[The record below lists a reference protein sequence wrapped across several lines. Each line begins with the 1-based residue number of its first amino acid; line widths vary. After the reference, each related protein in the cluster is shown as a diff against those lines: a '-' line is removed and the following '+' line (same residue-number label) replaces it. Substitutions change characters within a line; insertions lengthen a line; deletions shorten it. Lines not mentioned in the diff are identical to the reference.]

1 MRGAIGAIADEG
13 RSTAVPPLRHQ
24 RDWRQRLFFL
34 INTDAHG
41 LAYPGGSVFLSGADF
56 NKGRL
61 IRDGDVPPPPRDYCA
76 HEIAHTIAREH
87 GFNEFQVPRW
97 MFESFPD
104 YVGIEKR
111 QSFEELQRLVGDR
124 PADIP
129 MMVRYGGDPRY
140 RLLVTYF
147 IEKKGW
153 SVDQLFQSRLTE
165 NGANALMRAD
175 GAG

>member
-61 IRDGDVPPPPRDYCA
+61 IHDGYAPHA
-76 HEIAHTIAREH
+76 
-87 GFNEFQVPRW
+87 G
-97 MFESFPD
+97 
-104 YVGIEKR
+104 
-111 QSFEELQRLVGDR
+111 
-124 PADIP
+124 
-129 MMVRYGGDPRY
+129 
-140 RLLVTYF
+140 LLLRT
-147 IEKKGW
+147 
-153 SVDQLFQSRLTE
+153 
-165 NGANALMRAD
+165 
-175 GAG
+175 